1 MDKKEASI
9 LIEKYLKGKCKP
21 EERSTLLAHFNQYLD
36 ENRDTLSPEE
46 IQKLS
51 KITWEAIHNQI
62 DQHREEKVVTP
73 LWRKW
78 FPYVAAV
85 FAFLVG
91 TWLFI
96 QRQATDSVVT
106 AAAIND
112 DVIPIGGG
120 ATLTLADGRTIA
132 LDTAQSGI
140 IFSGEKITYQS
151 GVAADRGKLSAT
163 PYKLSTP
170 KGATYHLT
178 LPDGTKV
185 WLNGNSE
192 ITYPGRF
199 DDSKRIVSLKG
210 EAFFD
215 VVRKDDVPFVVK
227 TQGQEIEVLGTTFNI
242 STYKSSS
249 VKTTLVE
256 GSVRVISTLHPQSSL
271 LLQPGEQSVLGD
283 NGILDKKKANLD
295 KELAWKSDLFYFDK
309 TPFEE
314 VMLQIAH
321 WYDVDVYYEKDAPVG
336 TFSGIMDRT
345 VSLKTLLEFFGESS
359 PFDFRLE
366 NRNLMI
372 TPKVSGN

>member
-21 EERSTLLAHFNQYLD
+21 EERATLLAHFNQYLD

-151 GVAADRGKLSAT
+151 GVAAD
-163 PYKLSTP
+163 
-170 KGATYHLT
+170 
-178 LPDGTKV
+178 
-185 WLNGNSE
+185 
-192 ITYPGRF
+192 
-199 DDSKRIVSLKG
+199 
-210 EAFFD
+210 
-215 VVRKDDVPFVVK
+215 
-227 TQGQEIEVLGTTFNI
+227 
-242 STYKSSS
+242 
-249 VKTTLVE
+249 
-256 GSVRVISTLHPQSSL
+256 
-271 LLQPGEQSVLGD
+271 
-283 NGILDKKKANLD
+283 
-295 KELAWKSDLFYFDK
+295 
-309 TPFEE
+309 
-314 VMLQIAH
+314 
-321 WYDVDVYYEKDAPVG
+321 
-336 TFSGIMDRT
+336 
-345 VSLKTLLEFFGESS
+345 
-359 PFDFRLE
+359 
-366 NRNLMI
+366 
-372 TPKVSGN
+372 